1 MKNVLEKTSK
11 DKIDIFNL
19 SKKFILIK
27 VIKMKL
33 IHFIYTVIVS
43 EKKNR
48 NCMYIRYIII

>member
-27 VIKMKL
+27 VIKMKW

-43 EKKNR
+43 EKKTGTA
-48 NCMYIRYIII
+48 CTFDI